1 MTSRWAAVA
10 AIGLAALI
18 GMSTVTA
25 LAARTA
31 AHPFGLTFDGR
42 HEADAESPVG
52 FRHVGPF
59 TASDPFCASGQART
73 LGGTDT
79 APLTRLLICEDGSGT
94 ASAFFMPPDSEHG
107 GSGTWRIVSGTG
119 KYEKLR
125 GHGRFTSV
133 RTGGDPLDHGSITF
147 RSEWTGLADLDDAPP
162 AIAFASATAAKLRRP
177 AGTYSI
183 KLALAL
189 SDDTAENSVSYTLR
203 VTTLSGIELARRF
216 GTATTPT
223 VSLTLRIRPQNAR
236 VKAVRLHLAGED
248 PIGNTQSLTR
258 ALRLPK

>member
-1 MTSRWAAVA
+1 
-10 AIGLAALI
+10 
-18 GMSTVTA
+18 
-25 LAARTA
+25 
-31 AHPFGLTFDGR
+31 
-42 HEADAESPVG
+42 
-52 FRHVGPF
+52 
-59 TASDPFCASGQART
+59 
-73 LGGTDT
+73 
-79 APLTRLLICEDGSGT
+79 
-94 ASAFFMPPDSEHG
+94 MPPDSEHG

-125 GHGRFTSV
+125 GYGRFTSV

-189 SDDTAENSVSYTLR
+189 SDDTAGNSVSYTLR
-203 VTTLSGIELARRF
+203 VTTLRGIELARSS

-223 VSLTLRIRPQNAR
+223 VPLTLRIRPQNPR
-236 VKAVRLHLAGED
+236 VKAVGLHLVGED
-248 PIGNTQSLTR
+248 PIGNAQSLIL